1 MKKIIRK
8 LFYWALSEELDDLS
22 AVVRV
27 NYQTSKDL
35 NNLTKRFDK
44 FVTYK
49 GEDKQIEK
57 LRADLEDLK
66 KRINNNIRGLY
77 ARIRH
82 LDKRI

>member
-8 LFYWALSEELDDLS
+8 LFYWALSEELNDLS

-35 NNLTKRFDK
+35 NNLTNRFDK

-49 GEDKQIEK
+49 GEDKQIKE
-57 LRADLEDLK
+57 LQADLKDLK
-66 KRINNNIRGLY
+66 KRLNNNIKGLHG
-77 ARIRH
+77 RIRY
-82 LDKRI
+82 LEKGK